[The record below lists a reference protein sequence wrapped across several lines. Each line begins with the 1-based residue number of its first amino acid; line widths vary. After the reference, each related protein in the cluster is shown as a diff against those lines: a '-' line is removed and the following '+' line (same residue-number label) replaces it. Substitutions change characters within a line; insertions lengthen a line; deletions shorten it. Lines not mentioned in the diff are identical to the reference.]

1 MGLDDGT
8 SVILISL
15 PLKIKQEF
23 VNIVYKQWIIS
34 ISKSELI
41 KFSFSYDA
49 SAGLTLF
56 FRTVFA

>member
-1 MGLDDGT
+1 MEGVEVGLDDGT

-34 ISKSELI
+34 ISKSEL
-41 KFSFSYDA
+41 K
-49 SAGLTLF
+49 
-56 FRTVFA
+56 